1 MTDPNDP
8 RNSLA
13 LVAQFL
19 AEYLLTYADK
29 PATREAVQV
38 QVRDA
43 LQRLDTAL
51 QERAVAIAPR
61 AEAPEANADNLG

>member
-8 RNSLA
+8 QNSLA

-38 QVRDA
+38 QVQDA
-43 LQRLDTAL
+43 LKRLSAAL
-51 QERAVAIAPR
+51 QERAMLMTPR
-61 AEAPEANADNLG
+61 PEGVIPNANDLS

>member
-1 MTDPNDP
+1 MNDPNDP

-19 AEYLLTYADK
+19 AEYLLTFAEK

-38 QVRDA
+38 QVKDA

-51 QERAVAIAPR
+51 QERAVLVAPR
-61 AEAPEANADNLG
+61 PEAVTPNANDLS